1 MSTTC
6 KEQTIGLKITPKHP
20 NCHEYGLL
28 GQIRKPPVCT
38 YRVKVGTLPA
48 SSTTGSWSRERSCL
62 PNTLATTKHH
72 KPDEI
77 EPLHGLQTN
86 MRNSMLEPRYPNQK
100 LIWDSNILIPASFYS
115 KFDAPERRFHNHGG
129 VAWTPWA
136 DYVQNQDDV
145 VNP

>member
-1 MSTTC
+1 
-6 KEQTIGLKITPKHP
+6 
-20 NCHEYGLL
+20 
-28 GQIRKPPVCT
+28 
-38 YRVKVGTLPA
+38 
-48 SSTTGSWSRERSCL
+48 
-62 PNTLATTKHH
+62 
-72 KPDEI
+72 
-77 EPLHGLQTN
+77 